1 MKLRLFAVVVA
12 LVAAPLAFA
21 ADEENPYKK
30 TKIGDFATYKMT
42 SKVAG
47 QNVEGTVTQTV
58 VAKDDKEVTLKSSGE
73 VTAMGMKIPVP
84 EQEQKVDLTKPFDPT
99 KASTPPGAQVDVKKL
114 KDGTEKIKAGGKEYA
129 TTWTTYQVKMKVMGM
144 DVESEMKVWQTKD
157 LNFPVVK
164 MEMTSE
170 IAGQKMEVGMELL
183 ETGTKEV
190 EKKKEEDKKKDK
202 Q

>member
-1 MKLRLFAVVVA
+1 MKIRLFAVVMA
-12 LVAAPLAFA
+12 LVAAPFAFS

-58 VAKDDKEVTLKSSGE
+58 TAKDDKEVTLKSSGK
-73 VTAMGMKIPVP
+73 VTAMGMEIPVP
-84 EQEQKVDLTKPFDPT
+84 EQEQKIDLTKPFDPT
-99 KASTPPGAQVDVKKL
+99 KASAPAGAQVDVTKL

-129 TTWTTYQVKMKVMGM
+129 TNWTTYKVKMKVMGM

-183 ETGTKEV
+183 ETGTKEP
-190 EKKKEEDKKKDK
+190 EKKKEEEKKKDK
-202 Q
+202 

>member
-1 MKLRLFAVVVA
+1 
-12 LVAAPLAFA
+12 
-21 ADEENPYKK
+21 
-30 TKIGDFATYKMT
+30 MT

-99 KASTPPGAQVDVKKL
+99 KANTPPGATVDVKKL
-114 KDGTEKIKAGGKEYA
+114 KDGTDKIKAGGKEYA

-190 EKKKEEDKKKDK
+190 EKKKDEEKKKDK
-202 Q
+202 K